1 MCVWQAMP
9 CLFPLCST
17 SSRPWTKCEYN
28 INVTSAVRQRFEQ
41 LRIAASLIFAA
52 YNFGRLHRPSEPP
65 SKTLVE
71 QPPLSR
77 HSPPPRLSI
86 LNLCSSSVPIH
97 LPAYFMLRSVQLA
110 KDAQEKL
117 AALPASAADVDGAV
131 TAANALLL
139 QAAVSPPA
147 DLARNSDPMILALA
161 AVRDRALL
169 MERAMSEASAKVV
182 AYVATATATTN
193 HTIVVFFGMLLII
206 L

>member
-1 MCVWQAMP
+1 
-9 CLFPLCST
+9 
-17 SSRPWTKCEYN
+17 
-28 INVTSAVRQRFEQ
+28 
-41 LRIAASLIFAA
+41 
-52 YNFGRLHRPSEPP
+52 
-65 SKTLVE
+65 
-71 QPPLSR
+71 
-77 HSPPPRLSI
+77 
-86 LNLCSSSVPIH
+86 
-97 LPAYFMLRSVQLA
+97 MLRSVQLA

-147 DLARNSDPMILALA
+147 DLARNSDAMILALA

-182 AYVATATATTN
+182 AYVATATAATN